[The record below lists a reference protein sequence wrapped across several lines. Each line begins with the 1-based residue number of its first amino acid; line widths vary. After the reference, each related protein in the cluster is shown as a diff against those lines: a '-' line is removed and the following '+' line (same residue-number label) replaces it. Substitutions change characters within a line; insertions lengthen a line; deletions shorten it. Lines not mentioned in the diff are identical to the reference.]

1 MQILNFTPKELAF
14 AERQFICRTKYEI
27 KAYYLL
33 PKSMRGAVER
43 NPLIKIDGHNDLF
56 FPDLS
61 LLKQMANIIIRL
73 NKRNMIIIG
82 MIYLPNMD
90 IQLYE

>member
-1 MQILNFTPKELAF
+1 
-14 AERQFICRTKYEI
+14 
-27 KAYYLL
+27 
-33 PKSMRGAVER
+33 
-43 NPLIKIDGHNDLF
+43 
-56 FPDLS
+56 
-61 LLKQMANIIIRL
+61 MANIIIRL